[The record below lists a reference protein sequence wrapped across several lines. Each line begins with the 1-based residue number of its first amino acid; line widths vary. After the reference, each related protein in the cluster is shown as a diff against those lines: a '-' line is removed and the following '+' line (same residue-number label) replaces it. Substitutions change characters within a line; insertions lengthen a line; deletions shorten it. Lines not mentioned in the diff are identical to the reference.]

1 MPTTLSIIITVV
13 VGSVAT
19 LAGKMDTAFKELSVE
34 NSHSTKA
41 GFKAVPA

>member
-19 LAGKMDTAFKELSVE
+19 LAGKMDTAFTELRVE
-34 NSHSTKA
+34 KSHSTKA